1 MDMQTGPAPRQSMR
15 SWLLWTGVLELIN
28 VVLFF
33 FVWLTVNWALP
44 GTQDLLSILGML
56 VVVIIL
62 IEGGVYWLLAR
73 GRFFQRAPAK
83 TRVRLL
89 RGLYAFNILLV
100 LAYPVA
106 LIITIVSGAPIDWAD
121 VLLGGAF
128 YLFGV
133 GEFLHYFVFKINM
146 RPYELRQ
153 VIRTGKTIPA
163 RILRELQRAQRDS
176 GS

>member
-33 FVWLTVNWALP
+33 FVWLMVNWVLP
-44 GTQDLLSILGML
+44 GTRDLLSILGML

-73 GRFFQRAPAK
+73 GRFFQRAPAV
-83 TRVRLL
+83 TRLRLL
-89 RGLYAFNILLV
+89 RGLYGFNILLV
-100 LAYPVA
+100 LAYPLA
-106 LIITIVSGAPIDWAD
+106 LIISVASGAPIDWAD

-128 YLFGV
+128 YLFGL

-163 RILRELQRAQRDS
+163 RFLRELQRARRS
-176 GS
+176 VEG